1 MLVTASSSAGPEG
14 RAPDVCV
21 RDAKASAF
29 RESPAGNKANAVSSP
44 ASWYVVETLPR
55 LEHCAQDNLV
65 RQGFSCFIPKM
76 RKLRKHARRADEVL
90 VPLFPGYAFVQFNPE
105 LQAWRSINGTR
116 GVRRIVGPDSTK
128 PQAVPRAAM
137 EALFDRCVDG
147 IVGPS
152 AASLSPGTSVR
163 LVSHAFADHLA
174 TVEHL
179 DDRGRVSVLLDILG
193 RATRLRV
200 STRNISPE
208 PVF

>member
-1 MLVTASSSAGPEG
+1 MLVPASTTAGPEG
-14 RAPDVCV
+14 RAPDFCV
-21 RDAKASAF
+21 RDTKASPF
-29 RESPAGNKANAVSSP
+29 REGPAGNSGSAVSSP

-55 LEHCAQDNLV
+55 LEHCAQDNLL
-65 RQGFSCFIPKM
+65 RQGFTCFLPKM
-76 RKLRKHARRADEVL
+76 RKLRKHARRVDEVL

-116 GVRRIVGPDSTK
+116 GVRRIVGPDSAK

-137 EALFDRCVDG
+137 QALFDRCVDG

-152 AASLSPGTSVR
+152 QASLSPGMPVR

-179 DDRGRVSVLLDILG
+179 DEKGRVSVLLDILG

-208 PVF
+208 PVL